1 MQCADSV
8 GRQQLA
14 SCADET
20 LPSPVSSAPVSAEYE
35 RALITMRLR
44 ELEIANEKLEESNA
58 DLRERILAI
67 ELRHSSKPPEFEV
80 KGPNGWTIRGKQ
92 VVGVAMAFTSA
103 GVAIAYLLL
112 RK

>member
-1 MQCADSV
+1 MHCADSV

-20 LPSPVSSAPVSAEYE
+20 LPSPVSTAPVSAEYE

-44 ELEIANEKLEESNA
+44 ELEMANEKLEAEKDA
-58 DLRERILAI
+58 LAERVLAL

-80 KGPNGWTIRGKQ
+80 KGPNGWMIRGKQ